1 MQFTIGN
8 IKKNSKDITIPV
20 TFYIEEES
28 YSGVKKTVDLV
39 REDVKRVTGIKP
51 ERTYERSSLNEYP
64 ILVGTV
70 GKSRILDE
78 LQKAG
83 KIDLSQIQGKREV
96 FLFQL
101 VEQAVEGAN
110 TALVIAGSDKRGSIY
125 GLFHLS
131 ECMGVSPLVDWS
143 DVRPQKRECVI
154 LKETDN
160 MVSKEPSVKYRG
172 IFIND
177 EWPAFGN
184 WATKRFG
191 GLNANMYAHVFEL
204 ILRLKGNYLWPAMWK
219 TNFNCEG
226 PELLNAELAD
236 ELGIVMGTSH
246 HEPCMRNGEEYSQ
259 VRGKD
264 SIYGDAWNF
273 RTNREG
279 ILRFWEDGLKR
290 NREFENII
298 TLGMRGE
305 QDTKILGEEAALSD
319 NIELLREVIQE
330 QNRLIKNNV
339 CEDLTQ
345 VSRVFVVFTEVED
358 FFYGDDNTPGL
369 LGEKELDGVTIMLS
383 DDNFGNL
390 RCVPTKQMQAHQ
402 GGYGLYYH
410 LDFHGGAY
418 AYDWMNTNYLPKMWE
433 QLCMAYDYRIQDIW
447 IANIGDI
454 CLLEYPMCY
463 FFELAYDMNKWGTK
477 NPNNTSFFTKQWIE
491 QQFQNA
497 FEEADKKIIKE
508 ILEGYTKANHNR
520 KPEVMNACVYHP
532 VHYKEANNLIKMAE
546 RITMLSN
553 RLLETCPKNLVPAF
567 FELIYFP
574 AVASM
579 NVQRMQ
585 LIAGKN
591 EFYARQNRVE
601 ANDLAKEIKCCIEED
616 RRLTEKLHTINE
628 GKWYGMGLSEHIGF
642 VNWNEEAN
650 RYPLMIQ
657 IEPANKPRIVVA
669 KSDDSDYTEGLTW
682 SRKTLLIDDFLRP
695 DINEVSID
703 IACASKQAVE
713 YEIICECPWITLSKQ
728 RGLVDKKDIVIIKI
742 DRTLLKGK
750 ESGNIIIVS
759 PKSKI
764 HLKVWAENTDITRLA
779 PHTFLERDGY
789 ISMEAE
795 HYYKKHDV
803 KGYGFER
810 LIDYGRTLSGMKV
823 LPPKHDFTKEL
834 DRPYLEYCFEAQNT
848 DEYELEL
855 YQAPSNTA
863 HRDHRLYVGIQIN
876 EEEIQLENT
885 VSDQFRSL
893 DLGCIEWIHAVT
905 DNIRIYRTKVF
916 CKEGENRLRIYAVSP
931 FFVLEKLVLH
941 QKGNP
946 LAKSYLGPSESYFKR
961 HDEMGE
967 QI

>member
-1 MQFTIGN
+1 MQFIIGK
-8 IKKNSKDITIPV
+8 ITKDKKEIVAPV
-20 TFYIEEES
+20 TFYIEKEA
-28 YSGVKKTVDLV
+28 YSGINKIVDMV
-39 REDVKRVTGIKP
+39 REDVNRVTGIKP
-51 ERTYERSSLNEYP
+51 DKRNDAFSQSEYP

-70 GKSRILDE
+70 GKSPMLDTLE
-78 LQKAG
+78 ESG
-83 KIDLSQIQGKREV
+83 KIDLSQIKGKREV

-101 VEQAVEGAN
+101 VEEPTEGVN
-110 TALVIAGSDKRGSIY
+110 KALVIAGSDKRGTIY

-143 DVRPQKRECVI
+143 DVRPQKKDCII
-154 LKETDN
+154 LTEINNK
-160 MVSKEPSVKYRG
+160 VSKEPSVKYRG

-184 WATKRFG
+184 WAMKRFG
-191 GLNANMYAHVFEL
+191 GLNAKMYAHVFEL

-226 PELLNAELAD
+226 PDLLNAELAD

-246 HEPCMRNGEEYSQ
+246 HEPCMRAGEEYSQ

-273 RTNREG
+273 TTNKEG
-279 ILRFWEDGLKR
+279 VSRFWEDGLKR

-305 QDTKILGEEAALSD
+305 QDTKILGEDATLSD

-330 QNRLIKNNV
+330 QNRLIKKNV

-358 FFYGDDNTPGL
+358 FFYGDSNTPGL

-390 RCVPTKQMQAHQ
+390 RCVPTEQMQDHK

-418 AYDWMNTNYLPKMWE
+418 AYDWMNTDYLPKMWE
-433 QLCMAYDYRIQDIW
+433 QLCMAYDYGIQDIW

-454 CLLEYPMCY
+454 CFLEYPMSY
-463 FFELAYDMNKWGTK
+463 FFELAYDMDQWGTK
-477 NPNNTSFFTKQWIE
+477 NPNNTSEFTKQWIDR
-491 QQFQNA
+491 QFQNA
-497 FEEADKKIIKE
+497 FEENDKKIIKE
-508 ILEGYTKANHNR
+508 ILEGYTKTNHNR
-520 KPEVMNACVYHP
+520 KPEVMNAHVYHP
-532 VHYKEANNLIKMAE
+532 VHYGEAENLIKMAE
-546 RITMLSN
+546 RITIFSN
-553 RLLETCPKNLVPAF
+553 SLLEKCPKNLVPAF
-567 FELIYFP
+567 YELIYFP

-579 NVQRMQ
+579 NVHRMQ
-585 LIAGKN
+585 LIAGRN
-591 EFYARQNRVE
+591 EFYAKQNRVE
-601 ANDLAKEIKCCIEED
+601 ANDLAKEIKYCIEED
-616 RRLTEKLHTINE
+616 RRLTEKLHTLNE

-642 VNWNEEAN
+642 VNWNEEGN

-669 KSDDSDYTEGLTW
+669 KSDASDYTEGLAW
-682 SRKTLLIDDFLRP
+682 SRKTLLVDDFLRP

-728 RGLVDKKDIVIIKI
+728 RGLVDNKDIVIIKI
-742 DRTLLKGK
+742 DRALLKGK
-750 ESGNIIIVS
+750 EMGDILIVS

-764 HLKVWAENTDITRLA
+764 YLEVWAENIDTSKLA
-779 PHTFLERDGY
+779 PYTFLERNGY
-789 ISMEAE
+789 IAMEAE
-795 HYYKKHDV
+795 HYFRKHDV

-810 LIDYGRTLSGMKV
+810 LRDYGRTLSAMKV
-823 LPPKHDFTKEL
+823 LPPKHDFTRKS

-848 DEYELEL
+848 AEYELEL
-855 YQAPSNTA
+855 YLAPSNTA
-863 HRDHRLYVGIQIN
+863 YRDHKLYFGIQIN
-876 EEEIQLENT
+876 EEEIQLENA

-893 DLGCIEWIHAVT
+893 DLGCMEWIRAVT
-905 DNIRIYRTKVF
+905 DNIRIYQTKVS

-941 QKGNP
+941 QKDNP
-946 LAKSYLGPSESYFKR
+946 LAKSYLGPSESYFKSQ
-961 HDEMGE
+961 DEMGE